1 MIFIKKDN
9 ESITEYC
16 LRLAE
21 EKTYNKDIT
30 WQKISNNLL
39 TQFGV
44 SRSEGWVR
52 TLVKKNCEEVT
63 SDEASMLAAM
73 TEAKQ
78 NLDLAT
84 LDLKK
89 QRIKLSDERTQNL
102 AYVRKLAREET
113 IKEIAL
119 ITAEKISSKKLLYTP
134 TNNLEKLDA
143 NKEAILCIGDW
154 HYGMDFKNPWNEYS
168 PEICR
173 RRVSQLRDETIK
185 YLKKNKCSKL
195 HLVNLQD
202 LIAGRIH
209 LGIRLESRF
218 DVITQTMEVSE
229 ILAEFITNLSK
240 VCPINYYDS
249 LDNHSRVE
257 PNKNDAQDLESLCR
271 MIPWYLKERL
281 KKNNRV
287 MICENEFGHD
297 LVTFES
303 LGHKIIAS
311 HGDRDTKG
319 RALNLAGMTKEFYD
333 LILTA
338 HLHHFWAD
346 SCNNMAMIGNGSLMG
361 TDTFAKNLR
370 LNSDPSQ
377 TLIIVSPENAREAI
391 HIIKLD

>member
-1 MIFIKKDN
+1 MRLSDEKK
-9 ESITEYC
+9 
-16 LRLAE
+16 L
-21 EKTYNKDIT
+21 NKDIT
-30 WQKISNNLL
+30 WQSIADQLL

-44 SRSEGWVR
+44 DRSEAWVR
-52 TLVKKNCEEVT
+52 KLVKDQLGLS
-63 SDEASMLAAM
+63 SDEDDLIESLV
-73 TEAKQ
+73 EAKAG
-78 NLDLAT
+78 LDKSL
-84 LDLKK
+84 LELQKE
-89 QRIKLSDERTQNL
+89 RIKISDERVQNR
-102 AYVRKLAREET
+102 AYVRKLSREET
-113 IKEIAL
+113 LKEIAL
-119 ITAEKISSKKLLYTP
+119 LTAESMSDKKALTIPNYQSKKLNT
-134 TNNLEKLDA
+134 E
-143 NKEAILCIGDW
+143 KEAILCIGDW

-168 PEICR
+168 PEICKK
-173 RRVSQLRDETIK
+173 RVSQLRDETIK
-185 YLKKNKCSKL
+185 YLKANKCSKL

-218 DVITQTMEVSE
+218 DVVTQTMEVSE
-229 ILAEFITNLSK
+229 ILAEFISDLSK
-240 VCPINYYDS
+240 VCPVNYYDS
-249 LDNHSRVE
+249 LDNHSRLEVI
-257 PNKNDAQDLESLCR
+257 KNDAQDLETLCR

-281 KKNNRV
+281 KKNKKV
-287 MICENEFGHD
+287 TICENTYGHD

-377 TLIIVSPENAREAI
+377 TLIIVSPKNAREAI
-391 HIIKLD
+391 HIITLD

>member
-1 MIFIKKDN
+1 MIFVKKDG
-9 ESITEYC
+9 ESAVDYVM
-16 LRLAE
+16 RLADE
-21 EKTYNKDIT
+21 RKVNRDIT
-30 WQKISNNLL
+30 WQGIADSLL
-39 TQFGV
+39 VQFGID
-44 SRSEGWVR
+44 RSEAWVR
-52 TLVKKNCEEVT
+52 KLVKDQLGLTTTDEE
-63 SDEASMLAAM
+63 MLESLV
-73 TEAKQ
+73 EAKAG
-78 NLDLAT
+78 LDSTILE
-84 LDLKK
+84 LQKE
-89 QRIKLSDERTQNL
+89 RIKLSDERTQNR
-102 AYVRKLAREET
+102 AYIRKMSREET
-113 IKEIAL
+113 LKEIAL
-119 ITAEKISSKKLLYTP
+119 LTAQEMSSKKLLKPVT
-134 TNNLEKLDA
+134 TELKAKAIER
-143 NKEAILCIGDW
+143 EAILCIGDW

-173 RRVSQLRDETIK
+173 NRVTQLRDETIK

-209 LGIRLESRF
+209 LGLRLESRF
-218 DVITQTMEVSE
+218 DVITQTMEISE
-229 ILAEFITNLSK
+229 ILAEFITDLSK
-240 VCPINYYDS
+240 VCEVNYYDS
-249 LDNHSRVE
+249 LDNHSRLE
-257 PNKNDAQDLESLCR
+257 PSKSDAQDLETLCR

-281 KKNNRV
+281 KKNKRV
-287 MICENEFGHD
+287 TICENEYGHD

>member
-1 MIFIKKDN
+1 M
-9 ESITEYC
+9 
-16 LRLAE
+16 RLADE
-21 EKTYNKDIT
+21 RKTNKLVT
-30 WQKISNNLL
+30 WQGIADAIF
-39 TQFGV
+39 TQYGV
-44 SRSEGWVR
+44 ARSEGWVR
-52 TLVKKNCEEVT
+52 KVVK
-63 SDEASMLAAM
+63 DELG
-73 TEAKQ
+73 
-78 NLDLAT
+78 L
-84 LDLKK
+84 
-89 QRIKLSDERTQNL
+89 LSDEEELLESINEAKAELDDKLL
-102 AYVRKLAREET
+102 ALKKERVKASDERIQTNAYIRKLSREET
-113 IKEIAL
+113 LKEIAL
-119 ITAEKISSKKLLYTP
+119 LTAQEMSSKKLLKP
-134 TNNLEKLDA
+134 SSKDLILNSDR
-143 NKEAILCIGDW
+143 EAILCIGDW

-168 PEICR
+168 PEICKK
-173 RRVSQLRDETIK
+173 RVSQLRDKTIQ
-185 YLKKNKCSKL
+185 YIKKNKCSKL

-209 LGIRLESRF
+209 LGLRLESRF

-229 ILAEFITNLSK
+229 ILAEFITDLSK
-240 VCPINYYDS
+240 ICPVNYYDS
-249 LDNHSRVE
+249 LDNHSRLE
-257 PNKNDAQDLESLCR
+257 PQKSEAQDLESLCR

-281 KKNNRV
+281 KKNTKV
-287 MICENEFGHD
+287 TICENEFGHD

>member
-1 MIFIKKDN
+1 MYIKREN
-9 ESITEYC
+9 ESLVSYV

-21 EKTYNKDIT
+21 EKRTNREIT
-30 WQKISNNLL
+30 WQGIADSLAV
-39 TQFGV
+39 QFDV
-44 SRSEGWVR
+44 YKSEGWVR
-52 TLVKKNCEEVT
+52 KLVKDELDLMSEEEALLEELNQVKDNI
-63 SDEASMLAAM
+63 DEA
-73 TEAKQ
+73 
-78 NLDLAT
+78 T
-84 LDLKK
+84 LQLKK
-89 QRIKLSDERTQNL
+89 ERVKLSDERVQNN
-102 AYVRKLAREET
+102 AYIRKLSREET
-113 IKEIAL
+113 LKEIAL
-119 ITAEKISSKKLLYTP
+119 LTAKEMSGKKLLEP
-134 TNNLEKLDA
+134 IFIDNIIDLER
-143 NKEAILCIGDW
+143 EAILCIGDW

-173 RRVSQLRDETIK
+173 ERVSKLRDIAISYIK
-185 YLKKNKCSKL
+185 QYKCSKL

-209 LGIRLESRF
+209 LGLRLESRF
-218 DVITQTMEVSE
+218 DVITQTMQVSE
-229 ILAEFITNLSK
+229 ILAELITDLST
-240 VCPINYYDS
+240 VVDVNYYDS
-249 LDNHSRVE
+249 LDNHSRLE
-257 PNKNDAQDLESLCR
+257 INKSDAQDLETLCR

-281 KKNNRV
+281 KDNKHV
-287 MICENEFGHD
+287 KICENEFGYD

-346 SCNNMAMIGNGSLMG
+346 ACNNMAMIGNGSLMG

-377 TLIIVSPENAREAI
+377 TLIIVSPENVREAI
-391 HIIKLD
+391 HIINLN

>member
-1 MIFIKKDN
+1 MIFIKKEG
-9 ESITEYC
+9 ESLNDYIM
-16 LRLAE
+16 RLANE
-21 EKTYNKDIT
+21 RKTNKLVT
-30 WQKISNNLL
+30 WQGIADAIF
-39 TQFGV
+39 TQYGV
-44 SRSEGWVR
+44 ARSEGWVR
-52 TLVKKNCEEVT
+52 KVVKDELGLL
-63 SDEASMLAAM
+63 SDEEELLDSIN
-73 TEAKQ
+73 EAKAE
-78 NLDLAT
+78 LDDKLLA
-84 LDLKK
+84 LKK
-89 QRIKLSDERTQNL
+89 ERVKIGDERTQNN
-102 AYVRKLAREET
+102 AYIRKLSREET
-113 IKEIAL
+113 LKEIAL
-119 ITAEKISSKKLLYTP
+119 LTAQEMSSKKLLKPSTKE
-134 TNNLEKLDA
+134 LSV
-143 NKEAILCIGDW
+143 NKDREAILCIGDW

-173 RRVSQLRDETIK
+173 QRVSQLRDKTIN
-185 YLKKNKCSKL
+185 YLKKNKCARL

-209 LGIRLESRF
+209 LGLRLESRF

-229 ILAEFITNLSK
+229 ILAEFITDLSK
-240 VCPINYYDS
+240 VCPVNYYDS
-249 LDNHSRVE
+249 LDNHSRLE
-257 PNKNDAQDLESLCR
+257 PQKSEAQDLESLCR

-281 KKNNRV
+281 KKNTKV
-287 MICENEFGHD
+287 TICENEFGHD

>member
-1 MIFIKKDN
+1 MRLANERKTNKLVTWQGIADAIFIQYG
-9 ESITEYC
+9 I
-16 LRLAE
+16 A
-21 EKTYNKDIT
+21 
-30 WQKISNNLL
+30 
-39 TQFGV
+39 
-44 SRSEGWVR
+44 RSEGWVR
-52 TLVKKNCEEVT
+52 KVVKDELGLL
-63 SDEASMLAAM
+63 SDEEELLDSIN
-73 TEAKQ
+73 EAKAE
-78 NLDLAT
+78 LDDKLLA
-84 LDLKK
+84 LKK
-89 QRIKLSDERTQNL
+89 ERVKVSDERTQTN
-102 AYVRKLAREET
+102 AYIRKLSREET
-113 IKEIAL
+113 LKEIAL
-119 ITAEKISSKKLLYTP
+119 LTAQEMSSKKLLKP
-134 TNNLEKLDA
+134 SVKEPVLNGDR
-143 NKEAILCIGDW
+143 EAILCIGDW

-173 RRVSQLRDETIK
+173 QRVSQLRDKTIQ
-185 YLKKNKCSKL
+185 YIKKNKCSKL

-209 LGIRLESRF
+209 LGLRLESRF

-229 ILAEFITNLSK
+229 ILAEFITDLSK
-240 VCPINYYDS
+240 VCPVNYYDS
-249 LDNHSRVE
+249 LDNHSRLE
-257 PNKNDAQDLESLCR
+257 PQKSEAQDLETLCR

-281 KKNNRV
+281 KKNTKVN
-287 MICENEFGHD
+287 ICENEFGHD

>member
-1 MIFIKKDN
+1 MIYIKKEN
-9 ESITEYC
+9 ESIVDYIM
-16 LRLAE
+16 RLAD
-21 EKTYNKDIT
+21 EKKSNSAIT
-30 WQKISNNLL
+30 WQGIADHLV

-44 SRSEGWVR
+44 DRSEAWVR
-52 TLVKKNCEEVT
+52 KLVKDQLGLT
-63 SDEASMLAAM
+63 IGDEDLLESIL
-73 TEAKQ
+73 EAKQ
-78 NLDLAT
+78 SLDQSMLDLR
-84 LDLKK
+84 KEK
-89 QRIKLSDERTQNL
+89 IKIADERNL
-102 AYVRKLAREET
+102 TRSYVRKLSREET
-113 IKEIAL
+113 LKEIAL
-119 ITAEKISSKKLLYTP
+119 LTAQEMSAKKLLPCP
-134 TNNLEKLDA
+134 TRDLISNVNR
-143 NKEAILCIGDW
+143 EAILCIGDW

-173 RRVSQLRDETIK
+173 ARVAQLRDKAIQ
-185 YLKKNKCSKL
+185 YIKKNKCAKL

-209 LGIRLESRF
+209 LSLRLESRF
-218 DVITQTMEVSE
+218 DVITQTMEIAE
-229 ILAEFITNLSK
+229 ILAELITDLSK
-240 VCPINYYDS
+240 VCHVNYYDS
-249 LDNHSRVE
+249 LDNHSRLE
-257 PNKNDAQDLESLCR
+257 PVKADAQDLESLCR
-271 MIPWYLKERL
+271 MIPWYLQTRL
-281 KKNNRV
+281 KNNKKV
-287 MICENEFGHD
+287 TICENQYGHD
-297 LVTFES
+297 LVTFEA

-377 TLIIVSPENAREAI
+377 TLIIVSPENARESI